1 MQTSTLNI
9 EEVAA
14 TLNSVLP
21 SIDKKEQRVAIEL
34 YRLLAKGE
42 PVAVETL
49 AEIVQLASDEIE
61 TLLDQWYGVF
71 RDDEKRIIGF
81 WGLAL
86 SETKHQFEVDGR
98 RLHTWCAWDSLFIPE
113 ILQKSAR
120 VESTCPVTGDKI
132 RLTATP
138 EGVQAVD
145 PPGAVMSFVLPERA
159 KIEENVVRNFCHYV
173 HFFSSAEAGSQWVSE
188 NDGTF
193 IASMREAFALAKKM
207 NASRFKDVQI

>member
-21 SIDKKEQRVAIEL
+21 SIDKKGQRVAIEL

-49 AEIVQLASDEIE
+49 ADIVQLASDDIE
-61 TLLDQWYGVF
+61 TILDQWYGVF
-71 RDDEKRIIGF
+71 RDDEKRITGF

-86 SETKHQFEVDGR
+86 SETRYRFEVGGR
-98 RLHTWCAWDSLFIPE
+98 TLHTWCAWDSLFIPE

-132 RLTATP
+132 RLTVTP
-138 EGVQAVD
+138 EGVHAVD
-145 PPGAVMSFVLPERA
+145 PPGAVMSVVLPERA

-193 IASMREAFALAKKM
+193 IASMQEAFALAKKK
-207 NASRFKDVQI
+207 NASRFKDVRI